1 MDFSKLNV
9 EFSNM
14 QNIISKYNCMQS
26 EIKNR
31 IKVNQKEIN
40 KYMTKIKNNKNMIEN
55 ECYKL
60 IISFLKYDIDFLERL
75 MKEDNNNEK
84 GN

>member
-40 KYMTKIKNNKNMIEN
+40 KYMTKIKNNKNVIEN

>member
-75 MKEDNNNEK
+75 MKKDNNNEK